1 MKISEEKELK
11 KRFGNLGLYLIDK
24 AHNEIKEL
32 NQKTM
37 FQKGEIKKRFL
48 ERSNERS
55 LRLRT
60 HFTENYKHFLNQSLS
75 ATLLRAKEKF
85 LNLKNNLITNLTTSL
100 FNLIK
105 EKREKNYSA
114 YIKYL
119 LNLINQVK
127 KTMEKPQDIELIFND
142 KDYNYFIKNFD
153 KISDLFKNPVE
164 INKDRY
170 DFLGGFKI
178 SLVGGVISY
187 DYTIDNLIDKNSS
200 FIQMEIAKIL
210 NDTEIKNIEKEYEE
224 FIEEQKKRI
233 TEYLIK
239 YDQIQ
244 I

>member
-1 MKISEEKELK
+1 LK
-11 KRFGNLGLYLIDK
+11 DRFSNLGLYLIDK
-24 AHNEIKEL
+24 AEKEIKEL
-32 NQKTM
+32 NQKTL
-37 FQKGEIKKRFL
+37 FQKAEIKKRFL

-55 LRLRT
+55 LRLRN
-60 HFTENYKHFLNQSLS
+60 HFNENYEQFLNQSLS
-75 ATLLRAKEKF
+75 TTLLKGKEKF
-85 LNLKNNLITNLTTSL
+85 LYLKNQLISTLKTTL
-100 FNLIK
+100 INLIK
-105 EKREKNYSA
+105 TELDKKYST
-114 YIKYL
+114 YIEYL
-119 LNLINQVK
+119 LNSITKIK
-127 KTMEKPQDIELIFND
+127 KTIDKSQDIELILNH
-142 KDYNYFIKNFD
+142 KDYNYFIKKFD
-153 KISDLFKNPVE
+153 KILDIFKNPVE
-164 INKDRY
+164 INEDRY
-170 DFLGGFKI
+170 DFIGGFKI

>member
-24 AHNEIKEL
+24 AQNEIKEL

-75 ATLLRAKEKF
+75 TTLLKGKEKF
-85 LNLKNNLITNLTTSL
+85 LDLKNNLITNLTTSL

-105 EKREKNYSA
+105 EKREENYSA

-200 FIQMEIAKIL
+200 FIQMEISKII
-210 NDTEIKNIEKEYEE
+210 NDSEIKVTEKEFED

-233 TEYLIK
+233 AEYLIQ

>member
-1 MKISEEKELK
+1 MKD
-11 KRFGNLGLYLIDK
+11 RFSNLGLYLIDK
-24 AHNEIKEL
+24 AEKEIKEL
-32 NQKTM
+32 NQKTL
-37 FQKGEIKKRFL
+37 FQKAEIKKRFL

-55 LRLRT
+55 LRLRN
-60 HFTENYKHFLNQSLS
+60 HFNENYEQFLNQSLS
-75 ATLLRAKEKF
+75 TTLLKGKEKF
-85 LNLKNNLITNLTTSL
+85 LYLKNQLISTLKTTL
-100 FNLIK
+100 INLIK
-105 EKREKNYSA
+105 TELDKKYST
-114 YIKYL
+114 YIEYL
-119 LNLINQVK
+119 LNSITKIK
-127 KTMEKPQDIELIFND
+127 KTIDKSQDIELILNH
-142 KDYNYFIKNFD
+142 KDYNYFIKKFD
-153 KISDLFKNPVE
+153 KILDIFKNPVE
-164 INKDRY
+164 INEDRY
-170 DFLGGFKI
+170 DFIGGFKI

>member
-1 MKISEEKELK
+1 MKT
-11 KRFGNLGLYLIDK
+11 RFSNLGLYLIDK
-24 AHNEIKEL
+24 AENEIKEL
-32 NQKTM
+32 NQKTL
-37 FQKGEIKKRFL
+37 FQKAEIKKRFL

-55 LRLRT
+55 LRLRN
-60 HFTENYKHFLNQSLS
+60 HFNENYEQFLNQSLS
-75 ATLLRAKEKF
+75 TTLLKGKEKF
-85 LNLKNNLITNLTTSL
+85 LYLKNHLISTLKTTL
-100 FNLIK
+100 INLIK
-105 EKREKNYSA
+105 IELDKKYST
-114 YIKYL
+114 YIEYL
-119 LNLINQVK
+119 LNSITKIK
-127 KTMEKPQDIELIFND
+127 KTIDKSQDIELILNH

-153 KISDLFKNPVE
+153 KILDIFKNPVE
-164 INKDRY
+164 INEDRY
-170 DFLGGFKI
+170 DFIGGFKI
-178 SLVGGVISY
+178 SLVGGAISY